1 MVLESYFKRFR
12 VFFTAVAIVV
22 GAAVTWRYWIAAPRT
37 DAGLFQAIAL
47 FFVTFYITMMVVI
60 IFGTIYVK
68 RIFPPK
74 LEDYEEYSK
83 QAHYTPLSTARCWP
97 TYFVEYFTWD
107 LSLWDGVTSTSAFSI
122 GTR

>member
-1 MVLESYFKRFR
+1 MPKCPNCGAKVEYVRILLTKPFPCPSCGRQLMVFESYFKRFR

-22 GAAVTWRYWIAAPRT
+22 GAAVTWRYWLAAPRT

-47 FFVTFYITMMVVI
+47 FFLTFYITMMVVI

-83 QAHYTPLSTARCWP
+83 QAHYTPL
-97 TYFVEYFTWD
+97 
-107 LSLWDGVTSTSAFSI
+107 
-122 GTR
+122 